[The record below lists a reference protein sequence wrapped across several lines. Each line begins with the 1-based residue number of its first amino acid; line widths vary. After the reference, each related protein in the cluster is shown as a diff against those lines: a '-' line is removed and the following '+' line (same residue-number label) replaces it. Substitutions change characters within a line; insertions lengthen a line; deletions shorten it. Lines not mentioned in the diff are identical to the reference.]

1 MREVRGRYGQH
12 NILKA
17 EPGISM
23 NLLPVDVLTSLTFSD
38 FLKKY
43 KFMIIKPLFGPQE
56 AHIIVKDDGIQLING
71 KQIFHFQ
78 NKDQA
83 YEYVTEHICRGKYYV
98 IQALLTDPTT
108 LSYFY
113 FTLHR
118 ESAYANW
125 KVVKSTVA
133 AETSVPDRVKGL
145 IKLWKLKTL
154 LLFAAKNLGAA
165 FPKCHTVVMKIAR
178 SPEGKYWLVDTILH
192 DRNSKWSQYHSLY
205 RKRALRP
212 FLPATDL
219 CTKKTLFAFLN
230 TYTEVVIKPCVGQQ
244 GQGIVKISVTGDASF
259 EVHEMQGKLVKTNYD
274 QLFEYISD
282 QYLSQKDYIVQQLI
296 SLATINGCPFDIR
309 VITQNDEDTGWI
321 VTGVLVKVAAKGYFI
336 SNRVGNLLTLEK
348 AFSSAE
354 IGISIDNA
362 AKWIEIITQK
372 ASSRLSQNIGEL
384 SIIGFDIGVDDKGAI
399 WVIEGNYVPS
409 LSMFYMFDNNEIHE
423 RISYYIKKNKKSD

>member
-1 MREVRGRYGQH
+1 MGEVRGRYGQH

-17 EPGISM
+17 IPGISM
-23 NLLPVDVLTSLTFSD
+23 NLLPADVLTSLTFSD
-38 FLKKY
+38 FLQKY
-43 KFMIIKPLFGPQE
+43 KFMSIKPLFGPQE

-78 NKDQA
+78 NKNHA
-83 YEYVTEHICRGKYYV
+83 YQYVTEHICKGKHYV
-98 IQALLTDPTT
+98 IQALLTEPTT

-118 ESAYANW
+118 ESAVANW

-133 AETSVPDRVKGL
+133 AETSVPDRVKGFV
-145 IKLWKLKTL
+145 KLWKLKTL

-165 FPKCHTVVMKIAR
+165 FPKCHTVVMKVAR

-212 FLPATDL
+212 FLPTTDL

-230 TYTEVVIKPCVGQQ
+230 TYAEVVIKPCVGQQ
-244 GQGIVKISVTGDASF
+244 GQGIVKISVTGDAAF
-259 EVHEMQGKLVKTNYD
+259 EVHEMQGKLVKTDYD

-354 IGISIDNA
+354 IGIPIDNA
-362 AKWIEIITQK
+362 AKWIEIIAQK

-423 RISYYIKKNKKSD
+423 RISYYIKKNKKSG